1 MKVRHRYTPVRGY
14 SQLVSPQTHALDLLE
29 FGVLSLPAGEKYD
42 GRSEGRETGLVILTG
57 SCDVRCGGERY
68 ARIGGRRSVFD
79 GRAAAVYVPLGA
91 DFSVEAGA
99 EGVEIAVCGCVT
111 DRKLRPQ
118 LVSPDRIVV
127 HERGGD
133 GFYRYVHDIIGP
145 NIEAASILIGETF
158 TPAGNWSG
166 YPPHK
171 HDREEPP
178 HEVAQEE
185 VYLYKVRPEN
195 GFGIQY
201 VYSPEEDGDGRPAI
215 DEAHAVR
222 HNDFSVISYG
232 YHPVAAP
239 PGYDVYYLWFL
250 AGRTRLMQPRD
261 DPAHAWIAGGDAIA
275 RHYPR

>member
-1 MKVRHRYTPVRGY
+1 MKLKHRYTPVKGY
-14 SQLVSPQTHALDLLE
+14 SQLVAPRTHALELLE
-29 FGVLSLPAGEKYD
+29 FGVLSLDAGEAYAGK
-42 GRSEGRETGLVILTG
+42 SEGRETGLVILTG
-57 SCDVRCGGERY
+57 TCSVRCGADQYEG
-68 ARIGGRRSVFD
+68 IGGRQSVFD
-79 GRAAAVYVPLGA
+79 GRATAVYVALGA

-99 EGVEIAVCGCVT
+99 EGVEIAVCRCAT
-111 DRKLRPQ
+111 EQRHRSR
-118 LVSPDRIVV
+118 LVCPEQVV
-127 HERGGD
+127 ARERGGA
-133 GFYRYVHDIIGP
+133 GFTRYVHDVIGP
-145 NIEAASILIGETF
+145 NVEAAAILVGETF

-171 HDREEPP
+171 HDQEDLP

-185 VYLYKVRPEN
+185 VYFYKLRPQD

-201 VYSPEEDGDGRPAI
+201 VYSPGVEGGDRPPI

-250 AGRTRLMQPRD
+250 AGRTRLMLPHD
-261 DPAHAWIAGGDAIA
+261 DPAHGWIAAGDGLA